1 MWRVERSRGI
11 GEKASKKRRAIVGI
25 GLVVEERRKTVRM
38 EERKNRVGG
47 EGRVVV
53 GREEGQSQR
62 DDGRVNEKKKRRGEG
77 KRGGSRWKRTPR
89 GDQWAAAS
97 FGGVCVRVSAEER
110 PRCAPPCDPPG
121 FAHTQDFG
129 GESLKSGDQDAIGRS
144 GSHV

>member
-25 GLVVEERRKTVRM
+25 GLVLEERRKTVRM

-77 KRGGSRWKRTPR
+77 KRGVPGGNEPLGVTSGQRPPSAACVCAYPPRKGHAVHPRAILLASSTPR
-89 GDQWAAAS
+89 IS
-97 FGGVCVRVSAEER
+97 
-110 PRCAPPCDPPG
+110 
-121 FAHTQDFG
+121 
-129 GESLKSGDQDAIGRS
+129 GENP
-144 GSHV
+144 